1 MPRKSIIII
10 RSVANV
16 YPTTHRR
23 NRLPTNR
30 NYYNAFHAFFILS
43 TSPDPNCRILRY
55 DKYRYFLSLITII
68 VSFALSFD
76 CSFSNIFILL
86 SNKRETCYKNR
97 VLSET
102 RKEKC
107 NARRRRIRIL
117 RSKLRLFQPYP
128 FVRCNN

>member
-1 MPRKSIIII
+1 M
-10 RSVANV
+10 
-16 YPTTHRR
+16 
-23 NRLPTNR
+23 
-30 NYYNAFHAFFILS
+30 
-43 TSPDPNCRILRY
+43 RY

-102 RKEKC
+102 RKKKNVTRGEEG
-107 NARRRRIRIL
+107 
-117 RSKLRLFQPYP
+117 FGF
-128 FVRCNN
+128 FVRSYGYFNRIPSFVVIISIDRW